1 MDGFI
6 IGTSVQKF
14 LSLQVLMPAEMAVE
28 VTVHMVEPICGNFV
42 RVLSCCISS

>member
-28 VTVHMVEPICGNFV
+28 VTLHMVEPICGSFV